1 MAASLLYVFL
11 ASDTP
16 PMISIRKASKV
27 TTTVVVEQDTQD
39 SRPLPLNLEAYAGT
53 YEDSLYGN
61 ITFCT
66 PSSTSVY
73 CARVLEDFA
82 SVDRYS
88 PSPAPP
94 LSLFAAWP
102 RVWSGHIRLR
112 HSSGTTFALTFPRL
126 FPHGY
131 GRNTTPFE
139 FYDSQI
145 SVGRVEFVVEGVEE
159 RRVVGFSLIT
169 DEQAAG
175 ARKARSQGGVRE
187 LGDAWFDKVAS

>member
-1 MAASLLYVFL
+1 M
-11 ASDTP
+11 
-16 PMISIRKASKV
+16 RKASKV
-27 TTTVVVEQDTQD
+27 TTTVVAEQDSKEAQ
-39 SRPLPLNLEAYAGT
+39 PLPSNLEAYAGT

-66 PSSTSVY
+66 PSSTSNY
-73 CARVLEDFA
+73 CARVLEDFV

-88 PSPAPP
+88 PDTPSP

-102 RVWSGHIRLR
+102 RVWSSHVRLR

-126 FPHGY
+126 FPQGY

-145 SVGRVEFVVEGVEE
+145 SVGRVEFVVEGAEE
-159 RRVVGFSLIT
+159 QRLVGFSLIT
-169 DEQAAG
+169 DEQAAA
-175 ARKARSQGGVRE
+175 ARAARTHGGVRE